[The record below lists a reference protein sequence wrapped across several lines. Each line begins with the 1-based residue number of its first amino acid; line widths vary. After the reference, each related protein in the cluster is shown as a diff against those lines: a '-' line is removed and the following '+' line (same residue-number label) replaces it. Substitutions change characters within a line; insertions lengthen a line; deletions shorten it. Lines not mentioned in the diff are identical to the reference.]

1 MPDRETRELI
11 GQMLVFGFQ
20 GHSVQKE
27 LQGFL
32 KESCCRWTI
41 LFARNLASP
50 VQTWELCRTLRRQGL
65 TCTIDHEGGRVHR
78 FPEGCG
84 VTHTESAALLGFG
97 GASAAARAGDTH
109 GRELAALGFSV
120 NFAPVLDLNLDPA
133 NRVIGDRA
141 FGSDPARVG
150 ELALAYAQAL
160 QQHGVQPC
168 GKHFPG
174 HGASREDSHQTLPV
188 SGASAAELE
197 RHLAPFALAATRG
210 LPALMTAHVLYPA
223 LDPKHPATVS
233 PTITRELLRGRL
245 GFKGVL
251 FSDDLDM
258 GALDKTHSVEER
270 VLAALEA
277 EVDLLLF
284 CNHRESQE
292 QALATLWR
300 AVDGRII
307 KKDRLQ
313 RSAQRIHEFQ
323 RRCTAT
329 PARTTEDLE
338 LSLG

>member
-1 MPDRETRELI
+1 
-11 GQMLVFGFQ
+11 MLVFGFQ

-32 KESCCRWTI
+32 KESCCRWAI

-50 VQTWELCRTLRRQGL
+50 VQTWELCRSLGRLGL

-78 FPEGCG
+78 FPEGFG
-84 VTHTESAALLGFG
+84 VTRTEPAATVGFG
-97 GASAAARAGDTH
+97 GPVAAALAGDTH
-109 GRELAALGFSV
+109 GRELAALGFGV
-120 NFAPVLDLNLDPA
+120 DFAPVLDLQVHQA

-141 FGSDPARVG
+141 FGADPARVA
-150 ELALAYAQAL
+150 ELAQAYIQGL
-160 QQHGVQPC
+160 QQHGVQAC

-174 HGASREDSHQTLPV
+174 HGSALEDSHQTLPT
-188 SGASAAELE
+188 SRASAAELE
-197 RHLAPFALAATRG
+197 QHLRPFASAIAKG
-210 LPALMTAHVLYPA
+210 LGALMSAHVLYPA
-223 LDPKHPATVS
+223 LDPARPATIS
-233 PTITRELLRGRL
+233 PTITHDLLRGRL

-258 GALDKTHSVEER
+258 GALQKTHSVEER

-277 EVDLLLF
+277 DVDLLLF
-284 CNHRESQE
+284 CNQRESQE

-307 KKDRLQ
+307 KKERLE
-313 RSAQRIHEFQ
+313 RSAQRIAEFQ

-329 PARTTEDLE
+329 PAKTTDDLL